1 MEIKSTPSPHPPP
14 SSPPQ
19 FSDVNSHVRVWRK
32 VPKSDAESV
41 ALAAAAVRLKMFLR
55 RAFELVSKQIA
66 SPCRLLRCNHF
77 GRILRK
83 VPESDAQSVVLAAT
97 AVMLKIFLRRVL
109 ELVSKQIAS
118 PCRLQRAMEDVALL
132 RPQVLQPRP
141 RLPIPRR
148 QLPQR
153 LCRH

>member
-1 MEIKSTPSPHPPP
+1 MRGYKECPTNPPTPTPSPL
-14 SSPPQ
+14 
-19 FSDVNSHVRVWRK
+19 FSDVNSQVRVWRK
-32 VPKSDAESV
+32 VPESDAE
-41 ALAAAAVRLKMFLR
+41 
-55 RAFELVSKQIA
+55 
-66 SPCRLLRCNHF
+66 
-77 GRILRK
+77 
-83 VPESDAQSVVLAAT
+83 SVVLAAT